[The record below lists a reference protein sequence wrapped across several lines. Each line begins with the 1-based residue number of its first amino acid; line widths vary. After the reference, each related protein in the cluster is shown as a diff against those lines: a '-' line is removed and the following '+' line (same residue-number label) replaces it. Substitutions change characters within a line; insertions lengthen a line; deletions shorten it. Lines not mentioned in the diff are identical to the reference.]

1 LCIWYAVCLSLM
13 AVNEMNFEIDRCL
26 SHTST

>member
-1 LCIWYAVCLSLM
+1 M